1 MDRILSN
8 YSVSGMILLPRLLL
22 ITCPSALGYSACF
35 LSALN
40 LSASQ
45 AKIKLPD
52 NVKCAAHVDIGPPAS
67 GNNPFGLAVH
77 LKVSSDAKGGEDKK
91 NLEKAVEKAHQ
102 VYCTSRMR

>member
-1 MDRILSN
+1 MAKTLSSCSVSMDRTS
-8 YSVSGMILLPRLLL
+8 L
-22 ITCPSALGYSACF
+22 IGRTLTLHIAALGYSACF

-45 AKIKLPD
+45 EKIKLPG
-52 NVKCAAHVDIGPPAS
+52 NVKCIAHVDIGPPAS

-77 LKVSSDAKGGEDKK
+77 LKISSDAKGGEDKK

-102 VYCTSRMR
+102 VC